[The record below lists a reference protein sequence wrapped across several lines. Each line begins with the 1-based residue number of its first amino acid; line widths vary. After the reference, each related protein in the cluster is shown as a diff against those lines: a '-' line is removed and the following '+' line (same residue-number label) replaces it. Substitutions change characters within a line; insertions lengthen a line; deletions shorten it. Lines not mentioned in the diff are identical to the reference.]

1 MKVTQKLIRDTEIR
15 NLQINTDFY
24 NGAEIDAL
32 VMAYFSFYLFD
43 DSNDLRLSM
52 EYVDRLEVAEKSG
65 FLVNV
70 AVLKDGTKVFVI
82 L

>member
-32 VMAYFSFYLFD
+32 VMADFSFYLFD
-43 DSNDLRLSM
+43 DCNDLRLSM

-70 AVLKDGTKVFVI
+70 AVLKDGAKVFVI